1 MAMTRLARVPK
12 SEQTTEW
19 EGRGTIAYVSEAS
32 KKEFLNLP
40 PEVHARLQLAIA
52 QLDNQNSVVRRV
64 IVGRFTPPKIS
75 TVEKYELARY
85 NVDWP
90 SPTAEH
96 DVLDPPR
103 KTSRTMVARIQY
115 NKTKTDYMEY
125 LSSHVP
131 QWEMSDGQLK
141 EREATRV
148 ELVKIAARAIRE
160 RMTDLGLPTSDFTV
174 ALHCFGSFCSG
185 FAVPSSEM
193 DLTVVTRGVPSI
205 LDSELPRLFK
215 AAYIA
220 AGFNVYT
227 EPEGPIGFTV
237 QEKSEDETSECIP
250 LYNIHFE
257 NVALKM
263 RTTTLLRCYR
273 ACDDRVYEMGVF
285 IKYWAHAR
293 QIDDPKAGTLP
304 SFNYILMLLHYLM
317 KVATPPVIPNLQLS
331 NIGMRNLEWIE
342 GHETFFWDNFEE
354 IARVAGK
361 GILTSNR
368 QSAGELL
375 RGFFTYYSP
384 AESGNRRWS
393 TRYSKFNWKNDVVS
407 IRNPNLTSKET
418 KRWDCSFFNKDGTR
432 TWNFLAIED
441 PFNPNNNLAKS
452 ISKGS
457 VFIIRREFERVNMI
471 MNRAEFVP
479 GFGWEWANNNDEV
492 GEDIF
497 DDRIPATLNPAD

>member
-12 SEQTTEW
+12 PEQTTEW
-19 EGRGTIAYVSEAS
+19 GGRGTIAYVSEAS

-40 PEVHARLQLAIA
+40 PEIHARLQLASA
-52 QLDNQNSVVRRV
+52 QLDTQNSIVRRV

-125 LSSHVP
+125 LWSHIP

-141 EREATRV
+141 EREVTRV

-160 RMTDLGLPTSDFTV
+160 RMADLGLPTSDFTV

-185 FAVPSSEM
+185 FAIPSSEM

-227 EPEGPIGFTV
+227 EPEGPIAFTV
-237 QEKSEDETSECIP
+237 QEKCEDETSECIP

-273 ACDDRVYEMGVF
+273 ACDDRVYEMVF
-285 IKYWAHAR
+285 SLSIGPMLAR
-293 QIDDPKAGTLP
+293 SMIQAGTLRR
-304 SFNYILMLLHYLM
+304 STTSHALTIDEVH
-317 KVATPPVIPNLQLS
+317 ATRIPPAAF

-361 GILTSNR
+361 GVLTSNR

-384 AESGNRRWS
+384 VESGNRRWS

-407 IRNPNLTSKET
+407 IRNPNLISKEA
-418 KRWDCSFFNKDGTR
+418 KRWDYSFFNKDGTR

-452 ISKGS
+452 ISKDS

-471 MNRAEFVP
+471 MNCAEFVP

-497 DDRIPATLNPAD
+497 DDRIPATLKPAD